1 MQTKTKQVIS
11 FYILYALTTS
21 FYINR
26 ILTRYIFENAY
37 KYSWLIIFGIALF
50 IFILSPLI
58 YRLFYHIQSNK
69 LHYNQLKT
77 KFSSFFLYL
86 YLFLNMF
93 TTLIFLMTL
102 INASWLIETRYIW
115 ILVPF
120 LAVVFY
126 VLKQKE
132 DVFLRLCSLFALP
145 IFIQYLIFVF
155 AGNKSMDLYALIPY
169 QSNILKPSLILLI
182 AIQMILHCFIGIFY
196 FDESNQPISKKG
208 FYLSMFFI
216 IFSLIF
222 DAIIVCGQFG
232 NSIASFPF
240 VYYES
245 WCLLS
250 FGQYLGYLDILAFF
264 YWVLSAFCCIG
275 TNLWIIKKNFTP
287 KLYNA
292 SYFLL
297 GIVLIFV
304 LTHGS
309 IYHIVKP
316 FVLIIS
322 TITLTLAIFS
332 YLRKVV

>member
-1 MQTKTKQVIS
+1 MQTRTKQAIS

-26 ILTRYIFENAY
+26 ILTRYIFENAN
-37 KYSWLIIFGIALF
+37 KYSWLIICGIALF

-58 YRLFYHIQSNK
+58 YRILYHIQAK
-69 LHYNQLKT
+69 KIHYTQHKT
-77 KFSSFFLYL
+77 KFASFFLYL

-93 TTLIFLMTL
+93 LTLIFLLTL

-115 ILVPF
+115 ILLPF
-120 LAVVFY
+120 LGIAYY
-126 VLKQKE
+126 VLKQKD
-132 DVFLRLCSLFALP
+132 DVFLRICSLFAIP
-145 IFIQYLIFVF
+145 VFVQYLIFIF
-155 AGNKSMDLYALIPY
+155 AGNKSIDLYALIPY
-169 QSNILKPSLILLI
+169 DSTILKPSIILLI
-182 AIQMILHCFIGIFY
+182 AVQMILHCFNGIFY
-196 FDESNQPISKKG
+196 FDQSNQPISKKG
-208 FYLSMFFI
+208 FYLSIFFI

-222 DAIIVCGQFG
+222 DAIVVCGQFG

-245 WCLLS
+245 WCLIS

-264 YWVLSAFCCIG
+264 YWVLSAFCSIG
-275 TNLWIIKKNFTP
+275 SCLWIIKKNYSA

-292 SYFLL
+292 SYLFL
-297 GIVLIFV
+297 GIVLVFV

-309 IYHIVKP
+309 IYHIIKP
-316 FVLIIS
+316 FILIAS
-322 TITLTLAIFS
+322 TITLALAIFT